1 LPRKKKIAAAS
12 AKRAE
17 IIKKLLYITDISLA
31 IWITLTDM
39 RKPDSAMNLK
49 SFLVSSCVI
58 KKRPEDSYKS
68 AGIENKDSEKSEVK

>member
-17 IIKKLLYITDISLA
+17 IIRKLLYITDISLA

-58 KKRPEDSYKS
+58 KKRPDDSDKS